1 MIEKLMLF
9 GLTRQEA
16 TIYICLYQTGP
27 LTGYEVAKDT
37 GISRS
42 NVYSALAGLVE
53 KGAAYKMEAAANK
66 YLAAPV
72 EELCEN
78 RMRLLKEAEGY
89 LKNNLL
95 PVEEETEG
103 YITIEGYRH
112 IQDKVYAMLQKAEK
126 RIYLSLSAP
135 ELVFWKEELQKL
147 VLRQIKVVI
156 LTDEQVELS
165 AGITTYL
172 SDRKE
177 AQIHL
182 IVDSKLVLTGDYS
195 GQESD
200 TCLYSGQKNLVSV
213 LKEALRNEIRLTNV
227 IDQQKQTA
235 SV

>member
-53 KGAAYKMEAAANK
+53 KGAAYKMEAA
-66 YLAAPV
+66 
-72 EELCEN
+72 
-78 RMRLLKEAEGY
+78 
-89 LKNNLL
+89 
-95 PVEEETEG
+95 
-103 YITIEGYRH
+103 IEGYRH

-165 AGITTYL
+165 EGITIYL

>member
-1 MIEKLMLF
+1 M
-9 GLTRQEA
+9 
-16 TIYICLYQTGP
+16 
-27 LTGYEVAKDT
+27 
-37 GISRS
+37 
-42 NVYSALAGLVE
+42 
-53 KGAAYKMEAAANK
+53 
-66 YLAAPV
+66 
-72 EELCEN
+72 
-78 RMRLLKEAEGY
+78 
-89 LKNNLL
+89 
-95 PVEEETEG
+95 EEETEG

-112 IQDKVYAMLQKAEK
+112 IQDKVYTMLQKAEK
-126 RIYLSLSAP
+126 RIYLSLSAS

-165 AGITTYL
+165 EGITTYL

>member
-1 MIEKLMLF
+1 
-9 GLTRQEA
+9 
-16 TIYICLYQTGP
+16 
-27 LTGYEVAKDT
+27 
-37 GISRS
+37 
-42 NVYSALAGLVE
+42 
-53 KGAAYKMEAAANK
+53 
-66 YLAAPV
+66 
-72 EELCEN
+72 
-78 RMRLLKEAEGY
+78 MRLLKEAEGY

-112 IQDKVYAMLQKAEK
+112 IQDKVYAMLRKAEK

-156 LTDEQVELS
+156 LTDKQVELPE
-165 AGITTYL
+165 GITIYL
-172 SDRKE
+172 SDQKE

>member
-53 KGAAYKMEAAANK
+53 KGAAYKMEAEANK

-89 LKNNLL
+89 LRNNLL

-112 IQDKVYAMLQKAEK
+112 IQDKIYAMLQKAEK
-126 RIYLSLSAP
+126 RIYLSL
-135 ELVFWKEELQKL
+135 
-147 VLRQIKVVI
+147 
-156 LTDEQVELS
+156 
-165 AGITTYL
+165 
-172 SDRKE
+172 
-177 AQIHL
+177 
-182 IVDSKLVLTGDYS
+182 
-195 GQESD
+195 
-200 TCLYSGQKNLVSV
+200 
-213 LKEALRNEIRLTNV
+213 
-227 IDQQKQTA
+227 
-235 SV
+235 

>member
-1 MIEKLMLF
+1 
-9 GLTRQEA
+9 
-16 TIYICLYQTGP
+16 
-27 LTGYEVAKDT
+27 
-37 GISRS
+37 
-42 NVYSALAGLVE
+42 
-53 KGAAYKMEAAANK
+53 MEAAANK

-156 LTDEQVELS
+156 LTDKQVELPE
-165 AGITTYL
+165 GITIYL
-172 SDRKE
+172 SDQKV

>member
-89 LKNNLL
+89 LL

-112 IQDKVYAMLQKAEK
+112 IQDKVYTMLQKAEK
-126 RIYLSLSAP
+126 RIYLSLSAS

-165 AGITTYL
+165 EGITTYL